1 VNDDDE
7 LSKTMIIPNP
17 GGRRT
22 SAPTHNPFAKQQQSE
37 GQRSSTAQYNPL
49 DGKISEG
56 ENKLLFYGSDLI
68 NLASNLRTLE
78 PQNTVEQLRH
88 DIDNLI
94 KQFDNN
100 LAQQSVSKEIALTA
114 RYLLCCLIDEH
125 ILSTPWGIDSSWSY
139 QTLLSK
145 YHNETSG
152 GEKFFLIV
160 NKLMEQPQRNI
171 DLVELSYV
179 CFALGF
185 RGKYRRSQTGEND
198 ILQISNML
206 YQPISLYRPVG
217 IDLSPCAQVS
227 APTTL
232 GIEKRIPPSLLFMV
246 LAFICVT
253 VYIALLSN
261 LHAKSS
267 SFYEKVESIG
277 WDNFA
282 VETDRVAAS
291 FDSLRQMAQ
300 DISSRLRQAIET
312 NKLAVE
318 VNKDKVTLRFVS
330 PQLFSSGSARV
341 NLQEL
346 PAVDDLVQAILA
358 HTDSILVIGH
368 TDSTGRADSNWVLS
382 RQRAEAIEEWI
393 KTAKFTLAQTNTKGV
408 ADTQP
413 LTSGNDQSLNRRVE
427 LILVPKNRL

>member
-1 VNDDDE
+1 VNDDDDF
-7 LSKTMIIPNP
+7 SKTMIIPNP

-22 SAPTHNPFAKQQQSE
+22 SAASHNPFEKLQPSE
-37 GQRSSTAQYNPL
+37 SQRAPTGQDNAV
-49 DGKISEG
+49 DGKINEG
-56 ENKLLFYGSDLI
+56 ENKLLVYGSDLI

-94 KQFDNN
+94 KQFDMQ
-100 LAQQSVSKEIALTA
+100 LAQQSVSQEVALTA

-152 GEKFFLIV
+152 GEKFFVIV
-160 NKLMEQPQRNI
+160 NKLMEQPQRNL

-198 ILQISNML
+198 IVQISQML
-206 YQPISLYRPVG
+206 YQSIALYRPVS
-217 IDLSPCAQVS
+217 IDLSPSSQAS
-227 APTTL
+227 APANL
-232 GIEKRIPPSLLFMV
+232 GIEKRIAPSLLFMV
-246 LAFICVT
+246 LAFSCVA

-267 SFYEKVESIG
+267 SFYETVESIG

-282 VETDRVAAS
+282 AQTTNVTPS
-291 FDSLRQMAQ
+291 IDSLQKMAQ
-300 DISSRLRQAIET
+300 DISVRLAEAIKN
-312 NKLAVE
+312 NKLAIE
-318 VNKDKVTLRFVS
+318 VKEDMVILRFVS
-330 PQLFSSGSARV
+330 PQLFPPGSSRI
-341 NLQEL
+341 NPQEL
-346 PAVDDLVQAILA
+346 PVVDELVQAVLA
-358 HTDSILVIGH
+358 YTDSIVVVGH

-382 RQRAEAIEEWI
+382 RQRAEAIEAWL
-393 KTAKFTLAQTNTKGV
+393 KTANVSLAQTNTRGV

-413 LTSGNDQSLNRRVE
+413 LISGKDQSQNRRVE
-427 LILVPKNRL
+427 LNLVPKSRL

>member
-1 VNDDDE
+1 MNDD
-7 LSKTMIIPNP
+7 LSKTIVIPNP

-22 SAPTHNPFAKQQQSE
+22 SAPENNSFENQQHHGFQKHQSNNSNTTPGE
-37 GQRSSTAQYNPL
+37 L
-49 DGKISEG
+49 IEG
-56 ENKLLFYGSDLI
+56 ENKLLFYGNDLI

-78 PQNTVEQLRH
+78 PRNTIDQLRH

-94 KQFDNN
+94 KQFDLK
-100 LAQQSVSKEIALTA
+100 LAQQSISQEIALTA

-171 DLVELSYV
+171 DLIELSYV

-185 RGKYRRSQTGEND
+185 RGKYRLSQTGDND
-198 ILQISNML
+198 ILQITNML
-206 YQPISLYRPVG
+206 YQPISLYRPAG
-217 IDLSPCAQVS
+217 ADLSPSWKASEPEVLS
-227 APTTL
+227 
-232 GIEKRIPPSLLFMV
+232 IEKRIPPSLLFIV
-246 LAFICVT
+246 LAFICVA

-261 LHAKSS
+261 LYAKSS
-267 SFYEKVESIG
+267 PLYEKVESIG
-277 WDNFA
+277 W
-282 VETDRVAAS
+282 E
-291 FDSLRQMAQ
+291 SLVVQTVNAEPSTNDLQQMAQ
-300 DISSRLRQAIET
+300 DISTRLSQYIENNKIAIE
-312 NKLAVE
+312 VSDDS
-318 VNKDKVTLRFVS
+318 VILRFINT
-330 PQLFSSGSARV
+330 QLFPSGSSRV

-346 PAVDDLVQAILA
+346 PAVNDLVPAILA
-358 HTDSILVIGH
+358 HTYSVIIVGH

-382 RQRAEAIEEWI
+382 RKRAEAIETWI
-393 KTAKFTLAQTNTKGV
+393 KTANATITQINTRGV

-413 LTSGNDQSLNRRVE
+413 LVSGKNQSQNRRVE
-427 LILVPKNRL
+427 LILVPKHR

>member
-1 VNDDDE
+1 MNDD
-7 LSKTMIIPNP
+7 LSKTMVIPNP

-22 SAPTHNPFAKQQQSE
+22 YTPENKPFEKQQHNGFQKGQSDE
-37 GQRSSTAQYNPL
+37 PNALHGEL
-49 DGKISEG
+49 IEG

-78 PQNTVEQLRH
+78 PRNKVEQLRH

-94 KQFDNN
+94 KQFDIK
-100 LAQQSVSKEIALTA
+100 LAQQSISQEIALTA
-114 RYLLCCLIDEH
+114 RYLICCLIDEH

-171 DLVELSYV
+171 DLIELSYV

-185 RGKYRRSQTGEND
+185 RGKFRLSQTGDND
-198 ILQISNML
+198 ILQISNIL
-206 YQPISLYRPVG
+206 YQPISLYRPAG
-217 IDLSPCAQVS
+217 IDLSPSWKASEPEV
-227 APTTL
+227 L

-246 LAFICVT
+246 LAFICVA

-267 SFYEKVESIG
+267 PLYEKVESIG

-282 VETDRVAAS
+282 VQTVNAAPS
-291 FDSLRQMAQ
+291 IGNLQQIEQ
-300 DISSRLRQAIET
+300 DISARLSQYVEN
-312 NKLAVE
+312 NKIVVE
-318 VNKDKVTLRFVS
+318 VSEDRVILRFIS
-330 PQLFSSGSARV
+330 TQLFPSGSARV

-346 PAVDDLVQAILA
+346 PEVNDLVQAILA
-358 HTDSILVIGH
+358 HSDTVIIVGH

-382 RQRAEAIEEWI
+382 RQRAESIETWM
-393 KTAKFTLAQTNTKGV
+393 KTAQATITQTNTRGV

-413 LTSGNDQSLNRRVE
+413 LVSGKDQSQNRRVE
-427 LILVPKNRL
+427 LILVPKHRL

>member
-1 VNDDDE
+1 MNDD
-7 LSKTMIIPNP
+7 LSKTMVIPNP

-22 SAPTHNPFAKQQQSE
+22 PAQENTPFESQQHNGFQSDPSNNSNDPHGE
-37 GQRSSTAQYNPL
+37 L
-49 DGKISEG
+49 IEG

-68 NLASNLRTLE
+68 NLASNIRTLE
-78 PQNTVEQLRH
+78 PRNTVEQLRH

-94 KQFDNN
+94 KQFDLK
-100 LAQQSVSKEIALTA
+100 LAQQSISQEIALTA

-160 NKLMEQPQRNI
+160 NKLMEQQQRNI
-171 DLVELSYV
+171 DLIELSYV

-185 RGKYRRSQTGEND
+185 RGKYRLSQTGDND

-217 IDLSPCAQVS
+217 ADLSPSWKASESEVS
-227 APTTL
+227 N
-232 GIEKRIPPSLLFMV
+232 IEKRIPPSLLFMV
-246 LAFICVT
+246 LAFICVA
-253 VYIALLSN
+253 VYIALISS
-261 LHAKSS
+261 LHAQSS
-267 SFYEKVESIG
+267 PLYERVESIG
-277 WDNFA
+277 WKNLSIQTTNTEPSADK
-282 VETDRVAAS
+282 
-291 FDSLRQMAQ
+291 LQQMAQ
-300 DISSRLRQAIET
+300 DISTRLSQYIEN
-312 NKLAVE
+312 NKITVDVSE
-318 VNKDKVTLRFVS
+318 NTVILRFIS
-330 PQLFSSGSARV
+330 TQLFSSGSARV

-346 PAVDDLVQAILA
+346 PAVNDLVPVILT
-358 HTDSILVIGH
+358 HTDSVIIVGH

-382 RQRAEAIEEWI
+382 RQRAEAIEIWI
-393 KTAKFTLAQTNTKGV
+393 KTANTTITQINTRGV

-413 LTSGNDQSLNRRVE
+413 LVSDKSQSQNRRVE
-427 LILVPKNRL
+427 LILAPKHRL

>member
-1 VNDDDE
+1 MNDD
-7 LSKTMIIPNP
+7 LSKTMVIPNP

-22 SAPTHNPFAKQQQSE
+22 SAQENKPFENQQHNGFQKGQSNE
-37 GQRSSTAQYNPL
+37 PNALHGEL
-49 DGKISEG
+49 IEG
-56 ENKLLFYGSDLI
+56 ENKLLLFGSDLI

-78 PQNTVEQLRH
+78 PRNTVEQLRH

-94 KQFDNN
+94 KQFDIK
-100 LAQQSVSKEIALTA
+100 LAQQSISQEISLTA

-145 YHNETSG
+145 YHSETSG

-171 DLVELSYV
+171 DLIELSYV

-185 RGKYRRSQTGEND
+185 RGKYRLSQTGDND

-206 YQPISLYRPVG
+206 YQPISLYRPAGV
-217 IDLSPCAQVS
+217 DLSPSWKASEPKVLS
-227 APTTL
+227 
-232 GIEKRIPPSLLFMV
+232 IEKRIPPSLLFMI
-246 LAFICVT
+246 LAFICVA

-267 SFYEKVESIG
+267 PLYEKVESIG

-282 VETDRVAAS
+282 VQTVNAAPS
-291 FDSLRQMAQ
+291 IGNLQQMAQ
-300 DISSRLRQAIET
+300 DISARLSQYVENNTI
-312 NKLAVE
+312 AVE
-318 VNKDKVTLRFVS
+318 VSEDRVILRFIS
-330 PQLFSSGSARV
+330 TQLFPSGSARV

-346 PAVDDLVQAILA
+346 PEVNDLVQAILA
-358 HTDSILVIGH
+358 HSDSVIIVGH

-382 RQRAEAIEEWI
+382 RQRAEAIETWI
-393 KTAKFTLAQTNTKGV
+393 KTAQTTITQTKTRGV

-413 LTSGNDQSLNRRVE
+413 LVSGKDQSQNRRVE
-427 LILVPKNRL
+427 LILVPKHRL

>member
-1 VNDDDE
+1 MV
-7 LSKTMIIPNP
+7 IPNP

-22 SAPTHNPFAKQQQSE
+22 PAQENTPFESQQHNGFQSDPSNNSNDPHGE
-37 GQRSSTAQYNPL
+37 L
-49 DGKISEG
+49 IEG

-68 NLASNLRTLE
+68 NLASNIRTLE
-78 PQNTVEQLRH
+78 PRNTVEQLRH

-94 KQFDNN
+94 KQFDLK
-100 LAQQSVSKEIALTA
+100 LAQQSISQEIALTA

-160 NKLMEQPQRNI
+160 NKLMEQQQRNI
-171 DLVELSYV
+171 DLIELSYV

-185 RGKYRRSQTGEND
+185 RGKYRLSQTGDND

-217 IDLSPCAQVS
+217 ADLSPSWKASESEVS
-227 APTTL
+227 N
-232 GIEKRIPPSLLFMV
+232 IEKRIPPSLLFMV
-246 LAFICVT
+246 LAFICVA
-253 VYIALLSN
+253 VYIALISS
-261 LHAKSS
+261 LHAQSS
-267 SFYEKVESIG
+267 PLYERVESIG
-277 WDNFA
+277 WKNLSIQTTNTEPSADK
-282 VETDRVAAS
+282 
-291 FDSLRQMAQ
+291 LQQMAQ
-300 DISSRLRQAIET
+300 DISTRLSQYIEN
-312 NKLAVE
+312 NKITVDVSE
-318 VNKDKVTLRFVS
+318 NTVILRFIS
-330 PQLFSSGSARV
+330 TQLFSSGSARV

-346 PAVDDLVQAILA
+346 PAVNDLVPVILT
-358 HTDSILVIGH
+358 HTDSVIIVGH

-382 RQRAEAIEEWI
+382 RQRAEAIEIWI
-393 KTAKFTLAQTNTKGV
+393 KTANTTITQINTRGV

-413 LTSGNDQSLNRRVE
+413 LVSDKSQSQNRRVE
-427 LILVPKNRL
+427 LILAPKHRL